1 MTTATAELLT
11 VPEVMARLKL
21 GRSTV
26 YDLIRSRRLV
36 SITIGRAR
44 RVPADAVQEFIDN
57 RIEESA
63 CWPPSES
70 ATRTAP
76 APSPSGRTDASRQPS
91 TSSSPTAR
99 RLESSR
105 TARPGPSATPSAA
118 PSSTRST
125 TAFPFRPVR

>member
-44 RVPADAVQEFIDN
+44 RIPADAVRDFIVN
-57 RIEESA
+57 EIRE
-63 CWPPSES
+63 
-70 ATRTAP
+70 
-76 APSPSGRTDASRQPS
+76 
-91 TSSSPTAR
+91 
-99 RLESSR
+99 
-105 TARPGPSATPSAA
+105 AA
-118 PSSTRST
+118 
-125 TAFPFRPVR
+125 